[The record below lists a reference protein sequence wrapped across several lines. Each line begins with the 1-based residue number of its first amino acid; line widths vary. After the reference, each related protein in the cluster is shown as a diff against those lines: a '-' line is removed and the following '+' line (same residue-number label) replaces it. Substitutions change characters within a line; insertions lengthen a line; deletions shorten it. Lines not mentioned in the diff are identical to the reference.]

1 MGVLRKEA
9 FVNPEG
15 LLHNYVQKLE
25 KLKSKKYSPEESN
38 MHSRSCMICGAKKKL
53 HTMSRLFGLVEVVCT
68 DCLPYLPTKEEIEKA
83 SPGLMTRPDR
93 EPLTN

>member
-15 LLHNYVQKLE
+15 FLHNYIQKLE
-25 KLKSKKYSPEESN
+25 KLKSKKYSQEDSN
-38 MHSRSCMICGAKKKL
+38 IHNRSCMICGVKQKL

-93 EPLTN
+93 ETLTN